1 MDPNTRDEI
10 TESAADRLTQA
21 IDAHEQGQTLVARGL
36 LAQLVRQA
44 PEDAEVRLW
53 AGILA
58 FETGDFAEAA
68 AHFRHAS
75 RLTPQQ
81 AMAHYNLGL
90 CLEALQ
96 ENQGAIAA
104 YSQAIACQADHVQA
118 YNNRGILHAAS
129 GQHQLALH
137 DYEQAIRL
145 APDYAD
151 GYFNRGVLRAEQDR
165 LIEAEQDYQRAIDLE
180 PNHESA
186 QFALAV
192 CWLSLGRWQQGWP
205 QYEWRWR
212 YAAVNRSRPPR
223 IAPPWDGYSSLQG
236 KRLLIDYEQGY
247 GDCLQFCRFVPTLAA
262 LGANIQLRI
271 QPALRPLLGSLSG
284 VQRLISDEPPTP
296 CDYQLN
302 LMSLPALLAITP
314 ENIPASQGYLSAP
327 AERVAHWQSR
337 LTDVGRPRIG
347 LVWAG
352 NPHHSNDRQ
361 RSLPL
366 AQLLAALPSGPSY
379 LSLQRHLSAEDA
391 AWLPTR
397 PDICPLGEELTDF
410 ADTAAL
416 CSQLDRVICVDTAVA
431 HLCGAL
437 GVPVWILLPFAA
449 DWRWLRQREDSPWY
463 ATARL
468 FRQSQ
473 PGDWHGVLVQISD
486 RLGHG
491 HEES

>member
-1 MDPNTRDEI
+1 MAPNARDEI
-10 TESAADRLTQA
+10 TESVADRLAQA
-21 IDAHEQGQTLVARGL
+21 IDAHEQGQPLVAHGL
-36 LAQLVRQA
+36 LEQLVQQD

-58 FETGDFAEAA
+58 FEAGDYLAA
-68 AHFRHAS
+68 TTHFRHAS
-75 RLTPQQ
+75 HLAPQQ

-90 CLEALQ
+90 CLEELQ
-96 ENQGAIAA
+96 DNPGAIAA

-118 YNNRGILHAAS
+118 YNNRGILHAAN
-129 GQHQLALH
+129 GQHELALH

-165 LIEAEQDYQRAIDLE
+165 LTEAEQDYRQAIRLD
-180 PNHESA
+180 PDHEAA

-212 YAAVNRSRPPR
+212 FAAVNRSRPPR
-223 IAPPWDGYSSLQG
+223 IAPPWDGQAPLQG

-262 LGANIQLRI
+262 LGADIQLRI

-284 VQRLISDEPPTP
+284 VQRLICDEPPSA

-314 ENIPASQGYLSAP
+314 DNIPASQGYLSAP
-327 AERVAHWQSR
+327 AERIAHWQSR
-337 LTDVGRPRIG
+337 LAKSGQPRIG

-366 AQLLAALPSGPSY
+366 AQLLAALPPGPSY
-379 LSLQRHLSAEDA
+379 FSLQRHLSAEDA
-391 AWLPTR
+391 ALLPTR
-397 PDICPLGEELTDF
+397 PDICLLGEELTDF

-437 GVPVWILLPFAA
+437 GVAVWILLPFAA

-463 ATARL
+463 ASAHL

-486 RLGHG
+486 RLSHG

>member
-1 MDPNTRDEI
+1 MALALRRRQPQP
-10 TESAADRLTQA
+10 SAA
-21 IDAHEQGQTLVARGL
+21 
-36 LAQLVRQA
+36 
-44 PEDAEVRLW
+44 
-53 AGILA
+53 
-58 FETGDFAEAA
+58 
-68 AHFRHAS
+68 
-75 RLTPQQ
+75 
-81 AMAHYNLGL
+81 
-90 CLEALQ
+90 
-96 ENQGAIAA
+96 
-104 YSQAIACQADHVQA
+104 
-118 YNNRGILHAAS
+118 
-129 GQHQLALH
+129 
-137 DYEQAIRL
+137 
-145 APDYAD
+145 
-151 GYFNRGVLRAEQDR
+151 
-165 LIEAEQDYQRAIDLE
+165 
-180 PNHESA
+180 
-186 QFALAV
+186 
-192 CWLSLGRWQQGWP
+192 
-205 QYEWRWR
+205 
-212 YAAVNRSRPPR
+212 
-223 IAPPWDGYSSLQG
+223 PWYGYSSLQG

-391 AWLPTR
+391 AWLQTR
-397 PDICPLGEELTDF
+397 PDICLLGEELTDF

-486 RLGHG
+486 RLGHW

>member
-1 MDPNTRDEI
+1 MEPSTQDTTSEA
-10 TESAADRLTQA
+10 AADLLAQA
-21 IDAHEQGQTLVARGL
+21 IDAHEQGQMLVASGL

-104 YSQAIACQADHVQA
+104 YSQAIAGQADYV
-118 YNNRGILHAAS
+118 
-129 GQHQLALH
+129 
-137 DYEQAIRL
+137 QAIRL

-165 LIEAEQDYQRAIDLE
+165 LTEAEQDYQRAIDLE

-212 YAAVNRSRPPR
+212 FAAVNRSRPPR
-223 IAPPWDGYSSLQG
+223 IAPPWDGQAPLQG

-262 LGANIQLRI
+262 LGADIQLRI

-284 VQRLISDEPPTP
+284 VQRLICDEPPSA

-337 LTDVGRPRIG
+337 LTEVGRPKIG

-366 AQLLAALPSGPSY
+366 AQLLAALPPGPSY
-379 LSLQRHLSAEDA
+379 FSLQRHLSAEDA
-391 AWLPTR
+391 ALLPTR
-397 PDICPLGEELTDF
+397 PDICLLGEELTDF

-486 RLGHG
+486 RLSHG